1 MEFDNMEI
9 TGEITYTFN
18 CDDPNFIKYL
28 EAEFI
33 ICDDD
38 RDLLYGMI
46 LDYIYANTDLGM
58 ASSLYCSVTAGG
70 DLSDIVNEVVPTCGN
85 EWPYFKSLTIKA
97 NWNYNDGRF
106 CISDFSLVR
115 LIG

>member
-1 MEFDNMEI
+1 MEFDNMDI

-18 CDDPNFIKYL
+18 YDDPNFTKYL

-38 RDLLYGMI
+38 QDLLYGMI
-46 LDYIYANTDLGM
+46 LDYIYANTDLDM
-58 ASSLYCSVTAGG
+58 ASSLYCSVTAGA
-70 DLSDIVNEVVPTCGN
+70 DLSDIVNEIVSTSS
-85 EWPYFKSLTIKA
+85 EWPYFKSLSLKA

-106 CISDFSLVR
+106 CISDFSVVR
-115 LIG
+115 IIG